1 VRDGRIIRTMPIEF
15 DAADP
20 PSWTIRARGRT
31 FSPRRT
37 ATVSPHALALKSM
50 VYSPKR
56 LLYPLKRVDFDPA
69 GERNTGQRGVSGYV
83 RITWEEALSLVAGEI
98 LADEARAWTG
108 AIAIAQPA
116 HHQWATSTTG

>member
-1 VRDGRIIRTMPIEF
+1 
-15 DAADP
+15 
-20 PSWTIRARGRT
+20 
-31 FSPRRT
+31 
-37 ATVSPHALALKSM
+37 M

-98 LADEARAWTG
+98 LRMKREHGPG
-108 AIAIAQPA
+108 AIAIAQPPIISG
-116 HHQWATSTTG
+116 ATSTTG